1 MNIELLN
8 EINDLLKDDVS
19 LQDISSELSLQKSQI
34 QLMLRVQKIVKDEFS
49 KELKNL
55 ERLEKENFSLLS
67 QNQNLLKQIDTF
79 KNDTSIIPLDASEDI
94 LEENRILKQ
103 DIENLEFD
111 ISNLEIELSKYP
123 NWLNLFFR

>member
-34 QLMLRVQKIVKDEFS
+34 QLMLRVQKIVKDEFI

-79 KNDTSIIPLDASEDI
+79 KNDTSITPLDASEDI

-111 ISNLEIELSKYP
+111 ISNLEIELSRYP